1 MKFFSN
7 DLVELI
13 FVFNVERI
21 VASVEL
27 ISESSEGPYVDL
39 LIVFFS
45 HQNFRGKVEWC
56 STESFSQLAKIFV
69 AEVGLPKIT
78 YLRKT
83 LNIIS
88 ST

>member
-7 DLVELI
+7 DLVEFIL
-13 FVFNVERI
+13 VPDVERI
-21 VASVEL
+21 AASVEL
-27 ISESSEGPYVDL
+27 IGESSEGPYVDF
-39 LIVFFS
+39 LIVLFS
-45 HQNFRGKVEWC
+45 HQNFRRKVERC
-56 STESFSQLAKIFV
+56 SAESFSKLAKIFV

-78 YLRKT
+78 YLWKT